1 MTEQPGSPDRV
12 GLPGSVRRNPLGV
25 TATSLRDQTHLVY
38 RFDAASD
45 GAVWLA
51 RQLCEQWLRERH
63 VRSDAI
69 CDLLLVTTEMC
80 TGIRHGEVVL
90 RVGAE
95 GADVDITVESAGSDT
110 VVLPSDDDA
119 VRPASGDLRLAA
131 ALCDRIVLEVTPERT
146 VVRARRHGV
155 VLPD

>member
-1 MTEQPGSPDRV
+1 VST
-12 GLPGSVRRNPLGV
+12 
-25 TATSLRDQTHLVY
+25 TSLRDETHLVY
-38 RFDAASD
+38 RFDAASE

-69 CDLLLVTTEMC
+69 SDLLLVTTELC
-80 TGIRHGEVVL
+80 TGVAYGEVVL

-95 GADVDITVESAGSDT
+95 GADVDVTVESAGTAT
-110 VVLPSDDDA
+110 VVLPPGDDLI
-119 VRPASGDLRLAA
+119 RPAGGDLRLAA

>member
-1 MTEQPGSPDRV
+1 MTEQQGSPDRV

-95 GADVDITVESAGSDT
+95 GADVDITVESAGSAT
-110 VVLPSDDDA
+110 IVLPSDDDV
-119 VRPASGDLRLAA
+119 VRPVSGDLRLAA